1 MRSRRDIL
9 GSVDN
14 QCPVGTVCWALAD
27 RNVGGGG
34 SSYSGKSGEEV
45 AGEGG
50 GHR

>member
-1 MRSRRDIL
+1 MKSRRGIL

-14 QCPVGTVCWALAD
+14 RCPVGTVVGRWLTEML
-27 RNVGGGG
+27 GGGG

-45 AGEGG
+45 AGEEG